1 MQLCDK
7 VLRHQ
12 NGYHFTVRTTEILII
27 QSSVAVVEHD
37 VHYAMRHESYL
48 GKCEWLLVFFLL
60 SGRLVGAMCIRWCTC
75 ETSCDKQMITSPTQ
89 TGDL

>member
-48 GKCEWLLVFFLL
+48 GKCE
-60 SGRLVGAMCIRWCTC
+60 
-75 ETSCDKQMITSPTQ
+75 
-89 TGDL
+89 